1 MAACAVTWGLSSM
14 FKGLAAGIA
23 VALVSGAAAA
33 HTGDG
38 AHAHSLAAGF
48 AHPFTGIDHLLVMLA
63 VGVYAVRATARAWL
77 LPALF
82 VAFMLVGGGLGAYG
96 VPVAYAEEGIL
107 ASVAIMAVL
116 ALAAPRIPLLAVA
129 PMVAAFAVL
138 HGFAHGA
145 EMAVDGSFLG
155 YATGFALATALLH
168 AAGVGLGAVARGR
181 FAALRRA

>member
-63 VGVYAVRATARAWL
+63 VGVYA
-77 LPALF
+77 
-82 VAFMLVGGGLGAYG
+82 
-96 VPVAYAEEGIL
+96 VAYAEEGIL